1 MIYKIIFV
9 CMFTAITV
17 LLIKNISPSY
27 APMLS
32 IAAGLI
38 CFFMLM
44 PYIKTIFDLIKSM
57 SSRANGLE
65 TCVTTTLKIAGISV
79 LCEFAAQACADAGES
94 YLAAKIDFAGKIL
107 IVCICAPEFLNLI
120 NTVVGLIGIS

>member
-9 CMFTAITV
+9 CVFTAIAI

-27 APMLS
+27 APILA

-44 PYIKTIFDLIKSM
+44 PYIKTTFDLIKSM
-57 SSRANGLE
+57 SSRTEGLE
-65 TCVTTTLKIAGISV
+65 SCVITTLKIAGISV
-79 LCEFAAQACADAGES
+79 LCEFAAQACSDAGEG
-94 YLAAKIDFAGKIL
+94 YLAAKIDFAGKIS
-107 IVCICAPEFLNLI
+107 IVCICVPEFLNLI
-120 NTVVGLIGIS
+120 NTVVGLISVS